1 MNYKTKLLLIALA
14 GMLAVPAFVRADEFA
29 DKTREVFKKN
39 ASAVV
44 TLSVVLN
51 VNFSGRSQESKTEVM
66 GVVVDPSGLVVLPL
80 SSVDPTGLMEGQ
92 AQANK
97 MEIQVSDIKIMLEDN
112 TELPAEIVLRDKDLD
127 LAFIRTK
134 TKPATPLAAIDFTKS
149 GTAEVMDQVLTITR
163 LGQAAGRA
171 HAASVERVAAVVRKP
186 RTFYIPDS
194 GMTATRQGAPALLPD
209 GRVLGIFVF
218 RAVNMK
224 SGSPGRDNVSSII
237 LPAEDVV
244 KNAKQA
250 AEAKPEEKKEEKTED
265 KAEVK
270 KEEKKPDAPK

>member
-1 MNYKTKLLLIALA
+1 MNYKLKLILTALA
-14 GMLAVPAFVRADEFA
+14 GLLALPLTPARADEFA
-29 DKTREVFKKN
+29 DKARDVFKKN
-39 ASAVV
+39 ASAIV

-51 VNFSGRSQESKTEVM
+51 VNFSGQSRESKTEITA
-66 GVVVDPSGLVVLPL
+66 VVVDPKGLAVLPL
-80 SSVDPTGLMEGQ
+80 SSVDPTSLMDSPN
-92 AQANK
+92 AK

-127 LAFIRTK
+127 LAFIRPK
-134 TKPATPLAAIDFTKS
+134 TKPAQPLTAIDLTKS

-171 HAASVERVAAVVRKP
+171 HAASIERIAAVVRKP

-194 GMTATRQGAPALLPD
+194 GMTATRQGAPAFLAD

-224 SGSPGRDNVSSII
+224 SGAAGRDNVSSII
-237 LPAEDVV
+237 LPAEDVL
-244 KNAKQA
+244 KNARQA
-250 AEAKPEEKKEEKTED
+250 PEAKGDDGEKKEETKEKKAD
-265 KAEVK
+265 EGKEKKAESK
-270 KEEKKPDAPK
+270 

>member
-1 MNYKTKLLLIALA
+1 MNYKLKLILTALA
-14 GMLAVPAFVRADEFA
+14 GLLALPPASARADEFA
-29 DKTREVFKKN
+29 DKSRDVFKKN

-51 VNFSGRSQESKTEVM
+51 VNFNGQSRESKTEITA
-66 GVVVDPSGLVVLPL
+66 VVVDPNGLAVLPL
-80 SSVDPTGLMEGQ
+80 SSVDPTSLMDAAGS
-92 AQANK
+92 K

-112 TELPAEIVLRDKDLD
+112 SELPAEIVLRDKDLD
-127 LAFIRTK
+127 LAFIRPK
-134 TKPATPLAAIDFTKS
+134 TKPAQPLTAIDLTKS
-149 GTAEVMDQVLTITR
+149 GTADVMDQVLTITR

-171 HAASVERVAAVVRKP
+171 HAASVERIAAVVRKP

-194 GMTATRQGAPALLPD
+194 GMTATRQGAPAFLAD

-224 SGSPGRDNVSSII
+224 AGAQGRDNVTSII
-237 LPAEDVV
+237 LPVEDIL

-250 AEAKPEEKKEEKTED
+250 PEAKGGDAEKKDEATD
-265 KAEVK
+265 KKAGETK
-270 KEEKKPDAPK
+270 

>member
-1 MNYKTKLLLIALA
+1 MNYKLKLILVALA
-14 GMLAVPAFVRADEFA
+14 SLLALPLMPARADEFA
-29 DKTREVFKKN
+29 DKAREVYKKN
-39 ASAVV
+39 ASAIV

-51 VNFSGRSQESKTEVM
+51 VNFGGQSRESKTEITA
-66 GVVVDPSGLVVLPL
+66 VVVDPNGLAVLPL
-80 SSVDPTGLMEGQ
+80 SSVDPTSLMDSPN
-92 AQANK
+92 AK
-97 MEIQVSDIKIMLEDN
+97 MEIQVSDIKIMMEDN

-127 LAFIRTK
+127 LAFIRPK
-134 TKPATPLAAIDFTKS
+134 TKPAQPLAAIDLTKS

-171 HAASVERVAAVVRKP
+171 HAASVERIAAVVRKP

-194 GMTATRQGAPALLPD
+194 GMTATRQGAPAFLPD

-224 SGSPGRDNVSSII
+224 SATPGRDNVSSII
-237 LPAEDVV
+237 LPAEDVL

-250 AEAKPEEKKEEKTED
+250 PEAKGDGGEKKDEAK
-265 KAEVK
+265 
-270 KEEKKPDAPK
+270 EKKADADKENLYDYK